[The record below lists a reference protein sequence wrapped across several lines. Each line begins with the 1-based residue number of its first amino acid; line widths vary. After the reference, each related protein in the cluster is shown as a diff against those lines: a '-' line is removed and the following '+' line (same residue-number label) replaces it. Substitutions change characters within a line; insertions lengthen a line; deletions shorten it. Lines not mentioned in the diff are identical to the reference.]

1 MPAMPDS
8 VDSLVRAFVMDLR
21 KLMRRELDAEV
32 ALQVRAILD
41 GMLRAAHGSRPGAAR
56 RRPAAS
62 RARDTARVL
71 AAIRKQPGSRS
82 EQLARM
88 TSMTT
93 AELVAP
99 LRALLADNSIKRA
112 GAARGTSYTARG

>member
-1 MPAMPDS
+1 MPDS
-8 VDSLVRAFVMDLR
+8 VDSLVRAFVDDLV
-21 KLMRRELDAEV
+21 KLMRKELDAEV
-32 ALQVRAILD
+32 ALKVRAILD
-41 GMLRAAHGSRPGAAR
+41 DMLRTAQGSRPGPAR
-56 RRPAAS
+56 DRSAAS

-71 AAIRKQPGSRS
+71 AAIKKQPGSRS
-82 EQLARM
+82 EQLAKM

-99 LRALLADNSIKRA
+99 LRALLADKVIKRA